1 MILFSLVARNV
12 KGALRHVERRKI
24 ARLATLLT
32 AVSGKA
38 KTVTQWKVEAKKY
51 IGRKKVKV
59 LKLMLKLI

>member
-1 MILFSLVARNV
+1 M
-12 KGALRHVERRKI
+12 ERRKI